1 MKGKIIMEYI
11 IEGKYNVNAICE
23 ISVSVCDYNFLVIYG
38 KHINGYFC
46 CIPNVGWGCEMS
58 NKNDIFYNTEKLIE
72 CGADEETAK
81 NIAQVHNICKLKM
94 NILYKSH

>member
-38 KHINGYFC
+38 KISIHLKVKYF
-46 CIPNVGWGCEMS
+46 
-58 NKNDIFYNTEKLIE
+58 
-72 CGADEETAK
+72 
-81 NIAQVHNICKLKM
+81 
-94 NILYKSH
+94 